1 MRSLYEINNDYVN
14 VIENGFSIDEET
26 GEILFDKT
34 NLDELEVEFNE
45 KADNIACYIKDL
57 QALSDGIKNEK
68 SALDERKKSVDTK
81 ILSLKE
87 YLSTALKMR
96 DMSKLET
103 TRNKISL
110 RNSKSVE
117 VFNENIIPK
126 TYFNETVVEKLDKKT
141 LLKELKE
148 GKQIDGC
155 RLLEKSNLQLK

>member
-34 NLDELEVEFNE
+34 NLDELEAQFDE
-45 KADNIACYIKDL
+45 KADNVACYIKDL
-57 QALSDGIKNEK
+57 QALSDGIKAEK
-68 SALDERKKSVDTK
+68 EALDERKKSIDTR

-87 YLSTALKMR
+87 YLANGLKLR
-96 DMSKLET
+96 EMSKFET
-103 TRNKISL
+103 ARNKITF

-117 VFNENIIPK
+117 VLNEDIIPQ
-126 TYFNETVVEKLDKKT
+126 TYFNKQVVRKLDKKT
-141 LLKELKE
+141 ILKELKE

-155 RLLEKSNLQLK
+155 KLLEKSNLQLK